1 MARPQLDDE
10 ERRARTVGVRVTAA
24 EEAELRERAQAA
36 RLSMGAYLRRR
47 ALGQR
52 VRMAA
57 ELRLG
62 AAELRE
68 LNRIGVNLNQM
79 ARALNSR
86 AVSSPAETQAAV
98 ERVGE
103 LVAKLLAGERG
114 VMVVKMSSPG
124 RSFGGVADYC
134 LHDPR
139 MPGEA
144 HHPES
149 AERVEWTETRN
160 LATSEGERAGRIMAA
175 TAEASPEL
183 KRLAGVAA
191 TGRKLEKPVCHYSL
205 SWAKDETP
213 DRQEMR
219 WAAQE
224 SLKALGMERH
234 QALVVSHRDGQPHV
248 HVIANRVDP
257 ESGKAAGLNRSK
269 LKLSKW
275 AEEYERVQGK
285 IRCPQRERNN
295 ARRGQGKRVQD
306 RVSRPT
312 GRHRRAEMN
321 PQREQREAIPAG
333 RDGWGGPDRE
343 RVAWKRAEERWEW
356 EQLQRRRG
364 QALGELEK
372 RSKREWSALYGRHQQ
387 QREQLAKDCRGA
399 LGRFR
404 LWREL
409 GGKVR
414 EIGGAI
420 RGDKEVLG
428 RFRAELEERLRWQRV
443 SLGKEHSEA
452 VRGSRARRENFTAW
466 AWKGRR
472 NGRGMRRGRTGS
484 QCVTVG
490 VVTILTHSSTR
501 CWRSGWSR
509 CGRSTESRLT
519 GR

>member
-1 MARPQLDDE
+1 
-10 ERRARTVGVRVTAA
+10 
-24 EEAELRERAQAA
+24 
-36 RLSMGAYLRRR
+36 
-47 ALGQR
+47 
-52 VRMAA
+52 
-57 ELRLG
+57 
-62 AAELRE
+62 
-68 LNRIGVNLNQM
+68 
-79 ARALNSR
+79 
-86 AVSSPAETQAAV
+86 
-98 ERVGE
+98 
-103 LVAKLLAGERG
+103 
-114 VMVVKMSSPG
+114 
-124 RSFGGVADYC
+124 
-134 LHDPR
+134 
-139 MPGEA
+139 
-144 HHPES
+144 
-149 AERVEWTETRN
+149 
-160 LATSEGERAGRIMAA
+160 
-175 TAEASPEL
+175 
-183 KRLAGVAA
+183 
-191 TGRKLEKPVCHYSL
+191 
-205 SWAKDETP
+205 
-213 DRQEMR
+213 
-219 WAAQE
+219 
-224 SLKALGMERH
+224 MERH

-312 GRHRRAEMN
+312 GRHRREEMN
-321 PQREQREAIPAG
+321 PQREERQAIPAG

-364 QALGELEK
+364 KALGELEK

-428 RFRAELEERLRWQRV
+428 RFRAELEDRLRWQRV

-452 VRGSRARRENFTAW
+452 VRGIESKAGEFYREGLEGSEKRARDAARTDGISVRYGWRRNQFDTFKYSMLEERLEQVREIDGELAYGKMRRALEKASQQEKASQEKARQARQVEGARQVESARRERAMQETARQSR
-466 AWKGRR
+466 GRR
-472 NGRGMRRGRTGS
+472 GPERGGPERDFGP
-484 QCVTVG
+484 
-490 VVTILTHSSTR
+490 
-501 CWRSGWSR
+501 SR
-509 CGRSTESRLT
+509 
-519 GR
+519 